1 MQHRAVQCIAYLVCS
16 QAVYHA
22 TGALSKPT
30 DLSHCAHSTSCTRYL
45 TTFSTHPFDS
55 LRQSPTMPSQIIQ
68 RAASC
73 LLSRMPSIL
82 QRHANFVLKAAP
94 PINTQARIQDSEGG
108 GGFVHSEGGGGFVQ
122 EFQERIEIVAG
133 FWANQQA
140 KKNCRQP

>member
-1 MQHRAVQCIAYLVCS
+1 M
-16 QAVYHA
+16 YHA

-94 PINTQARIQDSEGG
+94 PINTQARIQDSEVCVCVWGGGSYIQKGGGGSYRNFRSGSKLLQGSGQINKQKKIADSRRGGG
-108 GGFVHSEGGGGFVQ
+108 GGF
-122 EFQERIEIVAG
+122 R
-133 FWANQQA
+133 
-140 KKNCRQP
+140 